1 MCCILLYACNTYTLK
16 SAAYVLRICLC
27 VRLVCSFSFVHRK
40 NVRPSVS
47 HRMRIVEIVCSYSKK
62 CVSVRTYHQNAYPNT
77 VHTHEKHSSLTHS
90 THTHTNAFVQQRFIP
105 KNQPL
110 SSKCDANGREGRNG
124 KWSLSHSLSLVEHS
138 AFIEEWTTKITKTVE
153 NETYSKSEGE
163 KSRRWERAEWKRY
176 SKRNEGLC
184 GKKSKHTKKIW
195 EAMHFSHV
203 LQSRTIRHGITKPE
217 KTDTKTCT
225 HTTHRTHKYKA
236 NASCLAVYGMEW
248 VSLSEVRWQRRKRN
262 QVLYCKQI
270 ESIYATTNSLT
281 DQRELLMQCLPLPLP
296 YTQRHIVCEMKE

>member
-1 MCCILLYACNTYTLK
+1 MKHTRRARERRAGDEKEPSERDTAK
-16 SAAYVLRICLC
+16 GMRDC
-27 VRLVCSFSFVHRK
+27 V
-40 NVRPSVS
+40 
-47 HRMRIVEIVCSYSKK
+47 E
-62 CVSVRTYHQNAYPNT
+62 
-77 VHTHEKHSSLTHS
+77 
-90 THTHTNAFVQQRFIP
+90 
-105 KNQPL
+105 
-110 SSKCDANGREGRNG
+110 
-124 KWSLSHSLSLVEHS
+124 
-138 AFIEEWTTKITKTVE
+138 
-153 NETYSKSEGE
+153 
-163 KSRRWERAEWKRY
+163 
-176 SKRNEGLC
+176 
-184 GKKSKHTKKIW
+184 KKSKHTKKIW

-203 LQSRTIRHGITKPE
+203 LQSRTIQHGITKPE
-217 KTDTKTCT
+217 ITDTKTCT